1 MNSKINVT
9 NEAVNAAVKA
19 EAPRFGVKIAFTA
32 ITFVLDIVSCCILS
46 AMGDK

>member
-1 MNSKINVT
+1 MKSKINVT
-9 NEAVNAAVKA
+9 NVDVNTAVRS

-32 ITFVLDIVSCCILS
+32 ISFVLDIVSCCILS